1 MVGETPIAWGEAVQV
16 FTIVIVTTL
25 ARNNGASG
33 YRKEQ
38 SDPDM
43 INHFRSPLFHKQ
55 TDHNITQNEV
65 NKGKIICSSK
75 RKIIIR
81 CCNLYIVPHTQ
92 TFTETLSNIDFA
104 RF

>member
-43 INHFRSPLFHKQ
+43 INHFRSAQTVVCFTNKQICLATKQ
-55 TDHNITQNEV
+55 TSKYNNTNIITN
-65 NKGKIICSSK
+65 N
-75 RKIIIR
+75 
-81 CCNLYIVPHTQ
+81 
-92 TFTETLSNIDFA
+92 
-104 RF
+104 